1 MKKNI
6 VLLFTMLGLFTSC
19 STKFNVGAEYKEVSV
34 VYGLISI
41 NDTAHYIKITKGFYD
56 ENQNNLAL
64 ASNTD
69 SLYFKNL
76 QVNMVI
82 LDNGNPIETLTLN
95 RVDLTD
101 EGYPKAPGVFGTI
114 PNYAYKFK
122 RNLDATKTFR
132 LKIKNLDSGKEIEAE
147 SPLITNAPKFFQF
160 VKPIDDQETLDFSS
174 ITNPYVFRWKGP
186 STAAFYDVVIEFR
199 YQELDMNTMDTSY
212 VSVDVPIAKSVLSG
226 VGEISTSV
234 RSTDF
239 FKQLNSFV
247 GAAPDHIKRY
257 IDTPGVKILG
267 GGSVLKTYIDVNT
280 VQGGI
285 TADQIKPNYTNLKG
299 ENVFGIFSTRGFIEM
314 PEIRFNAAT
323 IDAIMHGPFTQ
334 NLHIVGI
341 SDK

>member
-1 MKKNI
+1 MKNRFLI
-6 VLLFTMLGLFTSC
+6 LLAIGGLFTSC

-34 VYGLISI
+34 VYGLLSVS
-41 NDTAHYIKITKGFYD
+41 DTAHYIKITKGYFD

-64 ASNTD
+64 ALNTD

-76 QVNMVI
+76 QVSMVI

-101 EGYPKAPGVFGTI
+101 EGYPKATGVFGTL

-132 LKIKNLDSGKEIEAE
+132 LKIKNLDTGKEIEAE

-174 ITNPYVFRWKGP
+174 TTTPFVFRWKGP

-212 VSVDVPIAKSVLSG
+212 VTVDVPIAKSILSG
-226 VGEISTSV
+226 SGEISTSV
-234 RSTDF
+234 KSTDF

-247 GAAPDHIKRY
+247 SAAPDNIKRY
-257 IDTPGVKILG
+257 VDTPGLKILG

-285 TADQIKPNYTNLKG
+285 TADQIKPNYTNMKG
-299 ENVFGIFSTRGFIEM
+299 ENVFGIFSTRGQIGM
-314 PEIRFNAAT
+314 PLIKFNTAT
-323 IDAIMHGPFTQ
+323 IESIKNGAFTQ
-334 NLHIVGI
+334 NLNFVGI
-341 SDK
+341 STK